1 MTQTNARHS
10 GRNLT
15 LPALDVDLD
24 DARACFETNFIAVV
38 AVTQAFIPQLIAAKG
53 LIINIGSVAAIVPY
67 VFGSIYNASKAAL
80 HSWSQTLRLELEPF
94 DVRVMVV
101 ITGGVQ
107 SRIARTERILP
118 DGSLY
123 LPINEDFQRRVTHS
137 QEGAM
142 PNTKYAQGVVRAALK
157 KRPNKWLWEGAKVA
171 MVRIGRDWVG
181 GWIFDFILPRMFG
194 LAKLA
199 MIVKQK
205 AKRG

>member
-1 MTQTNARHS
+1 M
-10 GRNLT
+10 
-15 LPALDVDLD
+15 PALDVDLD
-24 DARACFETNFIAVV
+24 DARDCFETNFIAVV
-38 AVTQAFIPQLIAAKG
+38 AITQAFIPQLIAAKG
-53 LIINIGSVAAIVPY
+53 LIINIGSIAAIVPY
-67 VFGSIYNASKAAL
+67 VFGSIYNATKAAL

-123 LPINEDFQRRVTHS
+123 LPINKDFQRRVTHS

-142 PNTKYAQGVVRAALK
+142 PNATYAQGVVRAALK
-157 KRPNKWLWEGAKVA
+157 KRPNKWIWEGAKVTLIRFA
-171 MVRIGRDWVG
+171 RDWVG
-181 GWIFDFILPRMFG
+181 GWVFDLVLPRMFG
-194 LAKLA
+194 LVKLG
-199 MIVKQK
+199 MLVKQN